1 MRGNAP
7 GCNCFA
13 LGLDCTFMAVVHND
27 AQAGPKRMARK
38 QIMTMAT
45 SPERSSPARLTGGC
59 QCGAVRY
66 QVNGAPLNTYIC
78 HCRECQKQSASAFG
92 ISVLVHGADII
103 VTQGQ
108 VKTWQRPTDS
118 GHVLDCHFCP
128 ECGSRL
134 FHGDLAGQDP
144 VSIKGGSLD
153 VMPDLSGVDHI
164 WVVRKA
170 GGIAI
175 PAGVRT
181 YFGEPDDEQGGETG

>member
-1 MRGNAP
+1 MRRNAQ

-13 LGLDCTFMAVVHND
+13 PALNCQHIGAARGGCAVIKN
-27 AQAGPKRMARK
+27 AMARR
-38 QIMTMAT
+38 QTMTMAT
-45 SPERSSPARLTGGC
+45 SPEKSPSPEPMTGGC

-66 QVNGAPLNTYIC
+66 QLKGVLLETYIC

-103 VTQGQ
+103 ITQGQ

-118 GHVLDCHFCP
+118 GRVLDCHFCP

-134 FHGDLAGQDP
+134 FHGDLAGP
-144 VSIKGGSLD
+144 ELVSIKGGSLD
-153 VMPDLSGVDHI
+153 VMPDLSGLDHI
-164 WVVRKA
+164 WVARKA
-170 GGIAI
+170 PGIAI

-181 YFGEPDDEQGGETG
+181 HFGEPDEG